1 MGSFLNIFCQ
11 GVVLHVNCMYVPSK
25 LPVKL
30 TSSLAV
36 KNPSS
41 PLASS
46 WQERAKGQGYV
57 VGGAGERCMGYAG
70 DREAPLALAGCRKN
84 SLPLLASCMFKKK
97 FAYIAQREAAAP
109 LCIPLFSFDQ
119 CIPCIPFFS
128 VEPSFQCFLFWSSYY
143 GFVFLV
149 RTLLTVIFNFFCYI
163 YIWLYMVALPVC
175 VC

>member
-109 LCIPLFSFDQ
+109 LCMHSFLLFGSLH
-119 CIPCIPFFS
+119 CIPFFS
-128 VEPSFQCFLFWSSYY
+128 YSCFQCTSFFSSYY

-149 RTLLTVIFNFFCYI
+149 SIFVN
-163 YIWLYMVALPVC
+163 
-175 VC
+175 